1 MRRQGPKQMQR
12 ECKTKINSSNIK
24 WQYFLNAAFEKYLH
38 FSARSQLIF
47 APKTEVMFKE
57 QLIKISSQ
65 CVNFNKQ
72 KNDAETLTN
81 TSNKRS
87 GQVNYRSTAAGQKI
101 LLIAIQY
108 GYSPL
113 DKEKH
118 KIRSIFSSNRAH
130 PFGRCKFI
138 FLHNDKCDFITVST
152 ECSQKVPCPK
162 NMIKFTS
169 RKRKRR

>member
-1 MRRQGPKQMQR
+1 
-12 ECKTKINSSNIK
+12 
-24 WQYFLNAAFEKYLH
+24 
-38 FSARSQLIF
+38 
-47 APKTEVMFKE
+47 MFKE

-162 NMIKFTS
+162 NMIKFTFG
-169 RKRKRR
+169 RKKTSLKPENSSSKQNGHLAAAISLRSKHIPNYQHALRP